1 MRKLFNVLGLL
12 AFLLVSCDNAS
23 VDEKVAQQNIQQY
36 LEEMIGTNMPTGY
49 VIDEY
54 KHSKLYILEP
64 KNESKIVK
72 PKVEK
77 GDTAAEFEHLLHS
90 MDNVVGLALSGCKRG
105 VIETIIK
112 NDANYREWGTG
123 AKEYVMVTFVN
134 FINRETNDKRALGF
148 CVSLSEELNIENV
161 YMVEDEDED
170 YIYIRLFGES
180 SGRFYGAVKCQ
191 FDYLERMYEY
201 YVESLEEDKYS
212 IDMKFVIVKELNRL
226 FECEYFEI
234 MEDKEACVTN
244 CLESLNYSKDLK
256 ILKDRAYAKIKSFE

>member
-77 GDTAAEFEHLLHS
+77 GDTATEFEHLLHS
-90 MDNVVGLALSGCKRG
+90 MDNVVDNLTAFATIFTPGIYCATSILSSKAFMSGGAVRDLILMREAASSIRSIALSGRYLS
-105 VIETIIK
+105 VI
-112 NDANYREWGTG
+112 Y
-123 AKEYVMVTFVN
+123 
-134 FINRETNDKRALGF
+134 
-148 CVSLSEELNIENV
+148 LSER
-161 YMVEDEDED
+161 YTARRMV
-170 YIYIRLFGES
+170 S
-180 SGRFYGAVKCQ
+180 
-191 FDYLERMYEY
+191 
-201 YVESLEEDKYS
+201 
-212 IDMKFVIVKELNRL
+212 
-226 FECEYFEI
+226 
-234 MEDKEACVTN
+234 
-244 CLESLNYSKDLK
+244 
-256 ILKDRAYAKIKSFE
+256 